1 MSLPLFKSTP
11 SDRLLALLD
20 EENPGTPSYQEVGT
34 LFNVYKT
41 GTDKPTLKGFGE
53 WLTGTGQ
60 YEGNPCQVSC

>member
-20 EENPGTPSYQEVGT
+20 TEEPAAPTYQEVGQ

-41 GTDKPTLKGFGE
+41 GTDKPTLRGFGE

-60 YEGNPCQVSC
+60 YAGAPCQVSC